1 VEPELK
7 KYFGSTTLF
16 IDILAPYHCYLYQL
30 EKLPVTG
37 REDSHLSILQ
47 VVKPE
52 ALPWYPDRMAYQL
65 NLTRKDIRREELYF
79 KLHNFLVAESGAYR
93 HLHNIKL

>member
-1 VEPELK
+1 LLK
-7 KYFGSTTLF
+7 KFLLNVK
-16 IDILAPYHCYLYQL
+16 IIILLL
-30 EKLPVTG
+30 ESK
-37 REDSHLSILQ
+37 DSHLLILQ

-79 KLHNFLVAESGAYR
+79 KLHNFLVAESGAYP
-93 HLHNIKL
+93 HPFITVKNNIPALW